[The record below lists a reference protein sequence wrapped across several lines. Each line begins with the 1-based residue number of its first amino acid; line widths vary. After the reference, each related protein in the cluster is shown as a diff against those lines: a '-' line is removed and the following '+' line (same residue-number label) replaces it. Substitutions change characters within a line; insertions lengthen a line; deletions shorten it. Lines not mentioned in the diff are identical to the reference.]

1 MVGVVVDGF
10 EVEMDL
16 ELGIAE
22 KVKMGRR
29 RVQSGYQQ
37 ESSIKITGRKRASRS
52 KSIKDAPQ
60 GASPPEERLSRN
72 SSLEDPGSEE
82 EIPSSQPVGVRRMRK
97 SRKQALRSIIS
108 SKGSNRKKREEV
120 KDEVSEVVMG
130 ICQETGEQCLAT
142 LLSSQLVKF
151 YRRPSDQDSWQSKG
165 SVKIETPPAS
175 QMYLL
180 ATTDSLVLQSFITD
194 KLSLKE
200 MKINL
205 TGDNNLTTLLSDVE
219 IITEVHSCNLGT
231 TSCALFWNLV
241 GGKASGAVYDWGTDQ
256 GAKKHRLTHL
266 ISWRELRVTG
276 VVKMK
281 AKNVVAASTSDN
293 FVSFWSLET
302 GQQVGSLSLAT
313 VDPSPWTGLD
323 CLVKMV
329 EEGGHIYSFLISE
342 ARLRVMVVRPDQPA
356 LEPLSLKI
364 PTLIARRVS
373 AGAKV
378 MVQGPIITLLV
389 AGMIVRWQVD
399 QTPIHSTVAYL
410 DPFLRQLD
418 GFFV

>member
-1 MVGVVVDGF
+1 MVGVIVDGF

-37 ESSIKITGRKRASRS
+37 ESNIKITGRRRTSRS
-52 KSIKDAPQ
+52 KSIKDVLQ
-60 GASPPEERLSRN
+60 GTSSPEERLPRN
-72 SSLEDPGSEE
+72 FSLEEHDSEE
-82 EIPSSQPVGVRRMRK
+82 EIPSSQPVVVRKMRK

-108 SKGSNRKKREEV
+108 SKSSNRKKREEV
-120 KDEVSEVVMG
+120 KDEVSEVVIG
-130 ICQETGEQCLAT
+130 ICQETGEKCVAT

-151 YRRPSDQDSWQSKG
+151 YRRPSDQESWQSKG
-165 SVKIETPPAS
+165 SVHIETPPSS
-175 QMYLL
+175 QMHLL
-180 ATTDSLVLQSFITD
+180 ATADSFALQAFIAD
-194 KLSLKE
+194 QYSLKE
-200 MKINL
+200 MKLNS

-241 GGKASGAVYDWGTDQ
+241 GGKASGAVFDWGTVQ
-256 GAKKHRLTHL
+256 GAEKHSLTHL

-293 FVSFWSLET
+293 FVSLWSLET
-302 GQQVGSLSLAT
+302 GQQVGRLSLAT
-313 VDPSPWTGLD
+313 VEPSPWTGLGR
-323 CLVKMV
+323 LMKMV
-329 EEGGHIYSFLISE
+329 EEGGHIYSFLISQ
-342 ARLRVMVVRPDQPA
+342 ACLRVRVVRPDQPA

-364 PTLIARRVS
+364 PAQIARRVS

-378 MVQGPIITLLV
+378 MVRGPIITLLV
-389 AGMIVRWQVD
+389 AGMIVRWQID
-399 QTPIHSTVAYL
+399 QTPIYSTVAYL
-410 DPFLRQLD
+410 DPLLRQLD
-418 GFFV
+418 DFFV

>member
-1 MVGVVVDGF
+1 MVGVIVDGF
-10 EVEMDL
+10 EVDMDL

-29 RVQSGYQQ
+29 RVQSSL
-37 ESSIKITGRKRASRS
+37 ESSIKISGRRRASRS
-52 KSIKDAPQ
+52 KSIKDALQ
-60 GASPPEERLSRN
+60 GTSPPEEKPPRDF
-72 SSLEDPGSEE
+72 SLEDHDSEE
-82 EIPSSQPVGVRRMRK
+82 EIPSSQPLVVRKMRK

-108 SKGSNRKKREEV
+108 SKGSNRKRREEV
-120 KDEVSEVVMG
+120 KDEVAEVVIG
-130 ICQETGEQCLAT
+130 ICQETGEKCIAT
-142 LLSSQLVKF
+142 LLPSELVKF
-151 YRRPSDQDSWQSKG
+151 YRRPSDQESWQSKG
-165 SVKIETPPAS
+165 SVQIETPPSS

-180 ATTDSLVLQSFITD
+180 ATTDSLELQSFIAD
-194 KLSLKE
+194 KHSLKE
-200 MKINL
+200 MKIKS
-205 TGDNNLTTLLSDVE
+205 TGDSNLTTLLSDVE
-219 IITEVHSCNLGT
+219 TITEVHSCNLGT

-241 GGKASGAVYDWGTDQ
+241 GGNASGAVYDWGTDQ
-256 GAKKHRLTHL
+256 GTKKHELTHL
-266 ISWRELRVTG
+266 ISRREIRVTG

-293 FVSFWSLET
+293 FVSLWNLET
-302 GQQVGSLSLAT
+302 GQQVRRLSLAT
-313 VDPSPWTGLD
+313 VDPSPMTGPGR
-323 CLVKMV
+323 LVKMV
-329 EEGGHIYSFLISE
+329 EEGGHIYSFLISQ
-342 ARLRVMVVRPDQPA
+342 ACLRVMVVRPDQPA

-389 AGMIVRWQVD
+389 AGMIVRWQID

-410 DPFLRQLD
+410 DPLLRQLD

>member
-1 MVGVVVDGF
+1 MPIF
-10 EVEMDL
+10 IML
-16 ELGIAE
+16 TMQ
-22 KVKMGRR
+22 VKMGRR
-29 RVQSGYQQ
+29 RVQSSL
-37 ESSIKITGRKRASRS
+37 ESSIKISGRRRASRS
-52 KSIKDAPQ
+52 KSIKDALQ
-60 GASPPEERLSRN
+60 GTSPPEEKPPRDF
-72 SSLEDPGSEE
+72 SLEDHDSEE
-82 EIPSSQPVGVRRMRK
+82 EIPSSQPLVVRKMRK

-108 SKGSNRKKREEV
+108 SKGSNRKRREEV
-120 KDEVSEVVMG
+120 KDEVAEVVIG
-130 ICQETGEQCLAT
+130 ICQETGEKCIAT
-142 LLSSQLVKF
+142 LLPSELVKF
-151 YRRPSDQDSWQSKG
+151 YRRPSDQESWQSKG
-165 SVKIETPPAS
+165 AVQIETPPSS
-175 QMYLL
+175 QMHLL
-180 ATTDSLVLQSFITD
+180 ATRDSLELQSFITD
-194 KLSLKE
+194 KHSLKE
-200 MKINL
+200 MKINS
-205 TGDNNLTTLLSDVE
+205 TGDKNLTTLLSDVE

-256 GAKKHRLTHL
+256 GTKKHELTHL

-293 FVSFWSLET
+293 FVSLWSLET
-302 GQQVGSLSLAT
+302 GQQVRRLSLAT
-313 VDPSPWTGLD
+313 VDPSPWTGLGR
-323 CLVKMV
+323 LVKMV
-329 EEGGHIYSFLISE
+329 EEEGYIYSFLISQ

-389 AGMIVRWQVD
+389 AGMIVRWQID

-410 DPFLRQLD
+410 DPLLRQLD